1 VRAAALALMLALA
14 PTVQAEGG
22 KKELV
27 QKLLQLQQPDIES
40 MAREIAARPGMQIL
54 QAAGNV
60 MQVQIAPDK
69 REAMGKK
76 IEAEVKKY
84 IDEASPLLTAR
95 AVKLAPST
103 YGAALEEKFSEDE
116 LKQLIA
122 WFESPIN
129 RRYREL
135 APQVQNAF
143 FQKLVADAAPVLDP
157 RLQALQQ
164 KMRAMLG
171 VPAPAASA
179 SATTAP
185 RPAAK

>member
-1 VRAAALALMLALA
+1 MLLLAFASTA
-14 PTVQAEGG
+14 QAEGG

-60 MQVQIAPDK
+60 LQVQVAPDK
-69 REAMGKK
+69 RDAMAKK

-95 AVKLAPST
+95 AVKLAPAT

-116 LKQLIA
+116 LRQLIA
-122 WFESPIN
+122 WFDSPVN

-143 FQKLVADAAPVLDP
+143 FQKLVTDAAPVLDP

-164 KMRAMLG
+164 KMRNMLG
-171 VPAPAASA
+171 VAPPAGAASA
-179 SATTAP
+179 AP
-185 RPAAK
+185 APKAASK

>member
-1 VRAAALALMLALA
+1 MRALALVLMLALA

-69 REAMGKK
+69 RDAMGKK

-171 VPAPAASA
+171 VPAPAPAASA
-179 SATTAP
+179 AAAP